1 MSRWRCG
8 TDRLGKVTQ
17 RPDVGEPG
25 LVGAAIRLLELARL
39 LGCQPAARLAHG
51 RVDEQAAAHPDSTV
65 DPPDRQIDTRV
76 RQHLLPGQ
84 DVLVNGIDK
93 GPVEVE
99 QQGGPGLDLTHLFSI
114 VTGRC
119 TFGR

>member
-1 MSRWRCG
+1 MQKAGRAGER
-8 TDRLGKVTQ
+8 R
-17 RPDVGEPG
+17 DVGEPS
-25 LVGAAIRLLELARL
+25 LVGAAMRLLELARL
-39 LGCQPAARLAHG
+39 LGRQPAARLAHG
-51 RVDEQAAAHPDSTV
+51 RVDEQAAAHPDSPV
-65 DPPDRQIDTRV
+65 DPPDRQIDARV
-76 RQHLLPGQ
+76 RHHLLPAQ
-84 DVLVNGIDK
+84 DVLVNGIDQ